1 VRRREARTIRSSER
15 FDRAEWADDVGAPF
29 PPEAQP
35 GVDRRQRPRASQGER
50 IPVAT
55 NFMRIDC
62 SGMRCPQPVLKLAVE
77 TAETPAGTVV
87 EIVGDC
93 PTFEKD
99 IRTFCERRKKTLLS
113 VRPDGQRVV
122 IQIQY

>member
-1 VRRREARTIRSSER
+1 MSTGAVGGAAGRARGRRRAA
-15 FDRAEWADDVGAPF
+15 RAEENRTVAPN
-29 PPEAQP
+29 
-35 GVDRRQRPRASQGER
+35 V
-50 IPVAT
+50 
-55 NFMRIDC
+55 MRIDC
-62 SGMRCPQPVLKLAVE
+62 TGMRCPQPVLKLAVE

-99 IRTFCERRKKTLLS
+99 IRTFCDRRKKTLLS
-113 VRPDGQRVV
+113 VRGDGVKTV

>member
-1 VRRREARTIRSSER
+1 
-15 FDRAEWADDVGAPF
+15 
-29 PPEAQP
+29 
-35 GVDRRQRPRASQGER
+35 
-50 IPVAT
+50 VA
-55 NFMRIDC
+55 NVMKIDC

-87 EIVGDC
+87 EITGDC

-99 IRTFCERRKKTLLS
+99 IRTFCERRRKTLLA
-113 VRPDGQRVV
+113 VRAEGAKML

>member
-1 VRRREARTIRSSER
+1 VKGLAGRSEGPPSSAAAR
-15 FDRAEWADDVGAPF
+15 
-29 PPEAQP
+29 PPKEM
-35 GVDRRQRPRASQGER
+35 SK
-50 IPVAT
+50 VAL
-55 NFMRIDC
+55 NIMKIDC

-87 EIVGDC
+87 EIIGDC

-113 VRPDGQRVV
+113 VRGDGVKCV

>member
-1 VRRREARTIRSSER
+1 
-15 FDRAEWADDVGAPF
+15 VGPN
-29 PPEAQP
+29 
-35 GVDRRQRPRASQGER
+35 DLL
-50 IPVAT
+50 
-55 NFMRIDC
+55 RIDC

-77 TAETPAGTVV
+77 TAETSEGTVV

-113 VRPDGQRVV
+113 VRRDGAKTV

>member
-1 VRRREARTIRSSER
+1 
-15 FDRAEWADDVGAPF
+15 
-29 PPEAQP
+29 
-35 GVDRRQRPRASQGER
+35 
-50 IPVAT
+50 VAT
-55 NFMRIDC
+55 NSTKIDC

-87 EIVGDC
+87 EITGDC

-113 VRPDGQRVV
+113 VRGDGLKTVML
-122 IQIQY
+122 IQY

>member
-1 VRRREARTIRSSER
+1 
-15 FDRAEWADDVGAPF
+15 
-29 PPEAQP
+29 
-35 GVDRRQRPRASQGER
+35 
-50 IPVAT
+50 VAGQ
-55 NFMRIDC
+55 NLVKIDC
-62 SGMRCPQPVLKLAVE
+62 AGMRCPQPVLKLAVE

-87 EIVGDC
+87 EISGDC

-113 VRPDGQRVV
+113 VRSDGIKCT

>member
-1 VRRREARTIRSSER
+1 VPCA
-15 FDRAEWADDVGAPF
+15 ADAF
-29 PPEAQP
+29 
-35 GVDRRQRPRASQGER
+35 RPRSRRG
-50 IPVAT
+50 AT
-55 NFMRIDC
+55 RRSFEVPINLMRIDC

-77 TAETPAGTVV
+77 TAETPPGTVV

-113 VRPDGQRVV
+113 IRGDGVKTV